1 MDNPIC
7 IFMAICNTK
16 SNITNEKV
24 DRDSH
29 IILISY
35 LIGRNK
41 PDVMCHVG
49 FYNKRGENLEITIV
63 QGEIKYLD
71 DCLEALMN
79 SELASI
85 YLPDE
90 KVARNHLIEAFERK
104 EMYLALDREGKC
116 IGYIRFVLNGIFYN
130 FPYVCNIAVKENFRT
145 RGIGKRLLEFFED
158 IGFIHSDKVFLLVS
172 SFNKRAK
179 KLYESIG

>member
-1 MDNPIC
+1 
-7 IFMAICNTK
+7 
-16 SNITNEKV
+16 
-24 DRDSH
+24 
-29 IILISY
+29 
-35 LIGRNK
+35 
-41 PDVMCHVG
+41 MCHVG

-104 EMYLALDREGKC
+104 KC
-116 IGYIRFVLNGIFYN
+116 I
-130 FPYVCNIAVKENFRT
+130 
-145 RGIGKRLLEFFED
+145 
-158 IGFIHSDKVFLLVS
+158 
-172 SFNKRAK
+172 
-179 KLYESIG
+179 